1 MRMQTYLGMYTDSS
15 LPADKCYV
23 YTKHL
28 ATLFSVMQ
36 TSAGDH
42 SLHVFFLPTPPRL
55 QTGQGV
61 QSQIPAQHMCS
72 AHVMNNTC
80 HAYICASNEKE

>member
-1 MRMQTYLGMYTDSS
+1 MCMQTYLGIYTDSS
-15 LPADKCYV
+15 LPADKCYA
-23 YTKHL
+23 YTKRL

-42 SLHVFFLPTPPRL
+42 SLHVFFLPTPPPPCL

-61 QSQIPAQHMCS
+61 QSQIPDTAHVLSTCHEQHMSCI
-72 AHVMNNTC
+72 HLC
-80 HAYICASNEKE
+80 IK